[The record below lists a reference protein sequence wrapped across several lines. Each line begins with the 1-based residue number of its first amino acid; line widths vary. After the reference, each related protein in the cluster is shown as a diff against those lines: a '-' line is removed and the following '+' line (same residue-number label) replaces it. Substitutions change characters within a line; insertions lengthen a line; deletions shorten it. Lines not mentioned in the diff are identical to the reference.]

1 MAAQRGVIVTGVGGR
16 IGQGIARRFAAD
28 GAHVVVSDRTQ
39 DEAEDAA
46 GRIGDV
52 PGTVTP
58 LGADLTSE
66 HEIERLAS
74 GAIAATG
81 GIDVLVNCAGIFPNC
96 PVAEMAT
103 SEWDTV
109 YAVNV
114 RAPFILSR
122 AIARHML
129 ERDRGGCIVN
139 VSSSAGESART
150 GGSHYCGSKAALN
163 MLTQTMAIELGPRKI
178 RVNAVAPGLVM
189 DEVYQEPVPEGI
201 NPYARALIAG
211 IPLRRTG
218 SPDDIAN
225 AVFFLCSDE
234 AEWISGEVLGVN
246 GGSMA
251 GRTHLPPSRR
261 A

>member
-1 MAAQRGVIVTGVGGR
+1 MAGRGVLVTGTGGR
-16 IGQGIARRFAAD
+16 IGQGIARRFATE
-28 GAHVVVSDRTQ
+28 GAHVVVSDRT
-39 DEAEDAA
+39 EEDVERAA
-46 GRIGDV
+46 TGVRNRG
-52 PGTVTP
+52 GTVTP
-58 LGADLTSE
+58 IACDLTSE
-66 HEIERLAS
+66 DDVERLAAQ
-74 GAIAATG
+74 AIAATG
-81 GIDVLVNCAGIFPNC
+81 GLDVLVNCAGIFPNC

-103 SEWDTV
+103 YEWDTV

-114 RAPFILSR
+114 RAPFLLSR
-122 AIARHML
+122 AVARHML
-129 ERDRGGCIVN
+129 ERGRGGSIVN

-163 MLTQTMAIELGPRKI
+163 MLTKTMAIELGPSKI

-189 DEVYQEPVPEGI
+189 DEVFQEPFPEGI
-201 NPYARALIAG
+201 GSYARALING

-225 AVFFLCSDE
+225 AIFFLCSDE

-261 A
+261 S